1 MTQKIFSF
9 SFFFFFRSFHYN
21 ISLFIYFP
29 RADGSD
35 GKESACNEG
44 DPGSNPG
51 SGRSP
56 GEGNGNPLQYS
67 CLENSMDRCY
77 SPWGHKESDT
87 TERLILSLLTFMLCS
102 IQDLS
107 SLPQG
112 SNQCPLQ
119 WEHRVLAT
127 SLSRKSPRSIL
138 HQLIFADQ
146 LMRQSKKMY
155 IMYIICILYI

>member
-9 SFFFFFRSFHYN
+9 YYN

-29 RADGSD
+29 HADGSD
-35 GKESACNEG
+35 GKESACNAG
-44 DPGSNPG
+44 DPGSIPG

-56 GEGNGNPLQYS
+56 GEGNGNPLQDS

-87 TERLILSLLTFMLCS
+87 IEQLILSYFTFMLCGT
-102 IQDLS
+102 QDLS

-119 WEHRVLAT
+119 CEYRVLAT
-127 SLSRKSPRSIL
+127 SPSRMSPRSIL

-146 LMRQSKKMY
+146 LMKQSKKMY
-155 IMYIICILYI
+155 YIL

>member
-9 SFFFFFRSFHYN
+9 YYN
-21 ISLFIYFP
+21 ICLFVFP
-29 RADGSD
+29 VLMAH
-35 GKESACNEG
+35 KESACNVG
-44 DPGSNPG
+44 DPGSIPG

-87 TERLILSLLTFMLCS
+87 TEWLILSLLTFMLCN

-107 SLPQG
+107 SLPHG

-127 SLSRKSPRSIL
+127 SLSRKSHRSIL

-146 LMRQSKKMY
+146 LMRQSKKNVY
-155 IMYIICILYI
+155 YMYIIHNIQNMSLYIYINFEI